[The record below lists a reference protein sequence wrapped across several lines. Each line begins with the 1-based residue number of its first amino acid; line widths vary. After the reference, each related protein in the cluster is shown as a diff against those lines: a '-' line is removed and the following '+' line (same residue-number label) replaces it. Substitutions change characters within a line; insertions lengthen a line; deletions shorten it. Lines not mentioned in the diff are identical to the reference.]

1 MNSRYVIMML
11 VLILFFVTDAAATQ
25 RTALVIGNSSYQ
37 SSPLKNPVNDAT
49 DMAATLTRSGF
60 AVSLKINADQ
70 RTMVTAIREFGRQ
83 IKQDGGVGLFYYA
96 GHGIQVRG
104 RNYLIPLE
112 AVIESEGDVQF
123 EAVDAAF
130 VLSKMEDAGNDM
142 NIVILD
148 ACRNNPFARS
158 FRSGNQGLARMD
170 APKGSIIAYATAP
183 GELAADGTG
192 RNGIY
197 TKHLIQN
204 IQTPQI
210 RLEDVFKN
218 VRRAVVNETG
228 NKQVPWESSS
238 LMGQFYFT
246 QAQPQPS
253 PAITKQNTAIDSSY
267 EILFW
272 ESIKD
277 SRDVQA
283 YNAYLNQ
290 FPNGVFVELANLKI
304 KNYTHESDKETLA
317 QADKNDF
324 KKSSAQ
330 SPLEI
335 QEKKFHLS
343 KEDQSKE
350 ENEYMLAIF
359 PFALST
365 HPIDH
370 TLVQTTFHE
379 ISSVLSE
386 YSTHYILQYTHYD
399 DIAPKKPI
407 YNQDS
412 AKIKE
417 ILVQLNKKDM
427 WKRRNFFSFPQPNEE
442 KVKKLS
448 YDINANLIFMLFL
461 NIDNRTDY
469 IHFYLI
475 DLKNDKLFIEKSTTE
490 VFTNE
495 GAEKIKKMSKKIFHN
510 FFSGG
515 Q

>member
-37 SSPLKNPVNDAT
+37 ISPLKNPVNDAT

-60 AVSLKINADQ
+60 TVNLKINADQ
-70 RTMVTAIREFGRQ
+70 RTMVTAIRDFGRQ

-123 EAVDAAF
+123 EAVDAGF

-148 ACRNNPFARS
+148 ACRNNPFARN
-158 FRSGNQGLARMD
+158 FRSGTQGLARMD

-204 IQTPQI
+204 IQAPQL

-218 VRRAVVNETG
+218 VRRAVVKETG

-246 QAQPQPS
+246 QTQPQP
-253 PAITKQNTAIDSSY
+253 PATKTIAQHNTAIDSSY

-272 ESIKD
+272 ESIKG
-277 SRDVQA
+277 SRDPRMFE
-283 YNAYLNQ
+283 AYLERY
-290 FPNGVFVELANLKI
+290 PNGIFV
-304 KNYTHESDKETLA
+304 TLA
-317 QADKNDF
+317 QINLEKYDNHPLQNAPDPNLNPDPVTVSLPKNENLDEKGSQFEDDSQIAAKDSRFIKYKNGIVYDTKTGLEWLQGPDKAMGGFAANKWAKQLD
-324 KKSSAQ
+324 
-330 SPLEI
+330 LDGGGWRI
-335 QEKKFHLS
+335 LKFSELNS
-343 KEDQSKE
+343 
-350 ENEYMLAIF
+350 L
-359 PFALST
+359 
-365 HPIDH
+365 
-370 TLVQTTFHE
+370 
-379 ISSVLSE
+379 LSE
-386 YSTHYILQYTHYD
+386 DGNILNLLPYLNSTGRYIWLDTGSHCIFLRHL
-399 DIAPKKPI
+399 DIIGPI
-407 YNQDS
+407 Q
-412 AKIKE
+412 
-417 ILVQLNKKDM
+417 
-427 WKRRNFFSFPQPNEE
+427 
-442 KVKKLS
+442 
-448 YDINANLIFMLFL
+448 
-461 NIDNRTDY
+461 
-469 IHFYLI
+469 
-475 DLKNDKLFIEKSTTE
+475 
-490 VFTNE
+490 
-495 GAEKIKKMSKKIFHN
+495 
-510 FFSGG
+510 GG
-515 Q
+515 QCFDTSVRFIAVRSKNEPY

>member
-1 MNSRYVIMML
+1 MNSRHVIMML
-11 VLILFFVTDAAATQ
+11 VLILFFVTDAAATH

-37 SSPLKNPVNDAT
+37 ISPLKNPVNDAT

-70 RTMVTAIREFGRQ
+70 RTIVTAIREFGRQ
-83 IKQDGGVGLFYYA
+83 IKQQGGVGLFYYA

-148 ACRNNPFARS
+148 ACRNNPFARN
-158 FRSGNQGLARMD
+158 FRSGTQGLARMD

-197 TKHLIQN
+197 TKYLIQN
-204 IQTPQI
+204 IQAPQL

-246 QAQPQPS
+246 QAQPHPQTTS
-253 PAITKQNTAIDSSY
+253 TTAKKDTSIDSSY

-277 SRDVQA
+277 SQDHRMFE
-283 YNAYLNQ
+283 AYLEKY
-290 FPNGVFVELANLKI
+290 PNGNFVSIAEINIKRYERQIPQPTSQKPIEKKNKNVTKHTDNLSSKIIPNPKKVDNELVDRWKFFRGGNVEAITIKDTNESHLKWTSSGWGTSPWRQI
-304 KNYTHESDKETLA
+304 AYLGKQPLDNTKYIFKV
-317 QADKNDF
+317 DKNRCVEGDQGGF
-324 KKSSAQ
+324 GEECTHIIKSESGDE
-330 SPLEI
+330 L
-335 QEKKFHLS
+335 
-343 KEDQSKE
+343 
-350 ENEYMLAIF
+350 
-359 PFALST
+359 
-365 HPIDH
+365 
-370 TLVQTTFHE
+370 TL
-379 ISSVLSE
+379 
-386 YSTHYILQYTHYD
+386 
-399 DIAPKKPI
+399 
-407 YNQDS
+407 
-412 AKIKE
+412 
-417 ILVQLNKKDM
+417 
-427 WKRRNFFSFPQPNEE
+427 FSG
-442 KVKKLS
+442 KKKLG
-448 YDINANLIFMLFL
+448 
-461 NIDNRTDY
+461 T
-469 IHFYLI
+469 
-475 DLKNDKLFIEKSTTE
+475 LKRIKS
-490 VFTNE
+490 
-495 GAEKIKKMSKKIFHN
+495 H
-510 FFSGG
+510 
-515 Q
+515 